1 MSIVL
6 LRAVTYDL
14 QSWRDWVGYQPSPIF
29 FKFRFMKHCY
39 DKEEFDIDCS

>member
-14 QSWRDWVGYQPSPIF
+14 QSGRDWVGYQPSPIF
-29 FKFRFMKHCY
+29 FKFRFMKHY
-39 DKEEFDIDCS
+39 LILIVLRAS